1 MSLLKSKNKT
11 FMKEFNQIF
20 EIINFTQK
28 ILGDNYPKIIQQIF
42 KKSYDIEK
50 VLVSGSRSGSRSRSG
65 SGSGSG
71 SRSRSGSGSR
81 TIKKQRGGKHGRA
94 AAYHEDKSGETYLLI
109 TIFVAV
115 YWFFSRMMYNKF
127 EYVGGN
133 VDPGG
138 MG

>member
-1 MSLLKSKNKT
+1 MLFKSKNKA
-11 FMKEFNQIF
+11 FLKEFNQIF
-20 EIINFTQK
+20 EIINFTK
-28 ILGDNYPKIIQQIF
+28 KVLGDNYPKIIQQIF

-50 VLVSGSRSGSRSRSG
+50 VLVSGSRSR
-65 SGSGSG
+65 
-71 SRSRSGSGSR
+71 SR

-94 AAYHEDKSGETYLLI
+94 TAYHEDKSGETYLLI

>member
-1 MSLLKSKNKT
+1 MSLLKSKNKA
-11 FMKEFNQIF
+11 FLKEFNQIF
-20 EIINFTQK
+20 EIINFTK
-28 ILGDNYPKIIQQIF
+28 KVLGDNYPKIIQQIF

-50 VLVSGSRSGSRSRSG
+50 VLVSGSR
-65 SGSGSG
+65 
-71 SRSRSGSGSR
+71 
-81 TIKKQRGGKHGRA
+81 TIKQRGGKHGRA

>member
-50 VLVSGSRSGSRSRSG
+50 VLVSGSGSGSRSRSG

-81 TIKKQRGGKHGRA
+81 TINQRGGSMA
-94 AAYHEDKSGETYLLI
+94 APPRTAKRNRRRVFFLLQFLWRFI
-109 TIFVAV
+109 GSLA
-115 YWFFSRMMYNKF
+115 
-127 EYVGGN
+127 G
-133 VDPGG
+133 
-138 MG
+138 